1 MRFYDKYCSLCLTK
15 GVSPA
20 KAAADLGINKGSV
33 LVWKKDRSSVPCEA
47 TLRRMSTYFNINAN
61 ELLETVNSDPE
72 TISVKLCDRLTTMH
86 A

>member
-1 MRFYDKYCSLCLTK
+1 MRFFDKYCSLCLSK

-20 KAAADLGINKGSV
+20 KAATDLGINKGSV
-33 LVWKKDRSSVPCEA
+33 TVWKKDRSAVPCEA
-47 TLRRMSTYFNINAN
+47 TLRRMSKYFDVDVD

-72 TISVKLCDRLTTMH
+72 TISVKLNERLKQMH